1 MNKIED
7 LTKEK
12 LDQLAIS
19 GGECLGSQIFLIK
32 FVDQIAENIAQNIYA
47 IKFKATKESMYF
59 TSKSRDQLDTWRYA
73 NLFWS
78 PGRFY
83 LQIIN
88 PNIAGE

>member
-1 MNKIED
+1 MQRIED
-7 LTKEK
+7 LTKEE

-32 FVDQIAENIAQNIYA
+32 FMDQLPEDIAKDIYA

-59 TSKSRDQLDTWRYA
+59 SAKSSDQLDTWRAA

-83 LQIIN
+83 LQIV
-88 PNIAGE
+88 